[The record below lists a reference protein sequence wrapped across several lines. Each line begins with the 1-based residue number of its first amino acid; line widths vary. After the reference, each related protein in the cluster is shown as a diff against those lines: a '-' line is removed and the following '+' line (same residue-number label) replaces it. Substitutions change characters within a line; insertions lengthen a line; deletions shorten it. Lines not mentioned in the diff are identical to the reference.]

1 MALHMREQLIRAVIA
16 HAQGEIEKHKANV
29 NVYLE
34 HPVGIGEHPDVI
46 AAIDEQIG
54 IAATAEEKLKYIN
67 GVK

>member
-1 MALHMREQLIRAVIA
+1 MTMKDRLKAALEKKYE
-16 HAQGEIEKHKANV
+16 GEIAAANA
-29 NVYLE
+29 NIEIYLKD
-34 HPVGIGEHPDVI
+34 PVGIGEHPDVI